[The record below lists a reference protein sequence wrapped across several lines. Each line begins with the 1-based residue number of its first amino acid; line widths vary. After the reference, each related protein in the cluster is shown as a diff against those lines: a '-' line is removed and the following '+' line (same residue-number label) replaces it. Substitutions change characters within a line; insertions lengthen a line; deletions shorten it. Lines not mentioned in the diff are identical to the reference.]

1 MIDVAELRRLR
12 RVARVDFWI
21 AVAAI
26 LGVLSAGVLA
36 GVAVG
41 VALSLGWLVYV
52 AATPQMPVLGREPGT
67 NVYRELDE
75 YPDDETVPGIVVL
88 RLDSGLFFA
97 TAEALDARI
106 RDVIAGG
113 EPRVEAI
120 VLNLEGVDFVD
131 SQGAAKLTELHEV
144 ARAEGVTLRLA
155 RVKPQVL
162 DVLERDGVTD
172 TYGPD
177 RIHRTLHHAVDAELT
192 GTSEAERPS
201 A

>member
-1 MIDVAELRRLR
+1 MIDIAELRRLR
-12 RVARVDFWI
+12 LVSRIDFWI

-26 LGVLSAGVLA
+26 IGVLSVGVLA

-41 VALSLGWLVYV
+41 VVLSLGWLVYV

-75 YPDDETVPGIVVL
+75 HPGDETVPGIVVV

-97 TAEALDARI
+97 TAEALDTRI
-106 RDVIAGG
+106 RDVIAQTV
-113 EPRVEAI
+113 PPVRSI

-131 SQGAAKLTELHEV
+131 SQGAAKLTELNGV
-144 ARAEGVTLRLA
+144 AHAEGVVLRLA

-162 DVLERDGVTD
+162 DLLELDGVAAVF
-172 TYGPD
+172 GEG
-177 RIHRTLHHAVDAELT
+177 RIHGTLHQAVDAQLT
-192 GTSEAERPS
+192 FATGAH

>member
-1 MIDVAELRRLR
+1 
-12 RVARVDFWI
+12 
-21 AVAAI
+21 VAAVI
-26 LGVLSAGVLA
+26 GVLSVGVLA

-67 NVYRELDE
+67 DVYRELEDH
-75 YPDDETVPGIVVL
+75 PGDETAPGVVVL

-97 TAEALDARI
+97 TSEALDTRI

-131 SQGAAKLTELHEV
+131 SQGAAKLTELNEV

-162 DVLERDGVTD
+162 DLLELDGVAAV
-172 TYGPD
+172 YGPD
-177 RIHRTLHHAVDAELT
+177 RIHRTLHQAVDAEVSNT
-192 GTSEAERPS
+192 GTAVLPS
-201 A
+201 N